1 MLLFM
6 QKVSPKAGVIM
17 QQPLL
22 EEVIM
27 VVVVDRIKQNLILL
41 FPIPRFMLHKN
52 VLTRPISEQQAI
64 IMVL

>member
-6 QKVSPKAGVIM
+6 QKVSPKAGVSM

-27 VVVVDRIKQNLILL
+27 VVVNTRIKQNLILL
-41 FPIPRFMLHKN
+41 FPIPRFMPHKD
-52 VLTRPISEQQAI
+52 VLMRPISEQQVI
-64 IMVL
+64 IMIV

>member
-22 EEVIM
+22 EEVM
-27 VVVVDRIKQNLILL
+27 MDKLGVDKQNLILL
-41 FPIPRFMLHKN
+41 FPIPRFMPHKD
-52 VLTRPISEQQAI
+52 VLMRPISEQQAI

>member
-27 VVVVDRIKQNLILL
+27 VVEVLIILVEVVVPLI
-41 FPIPRFMLHKN
+41 
-52 VLTRPISEQQAI
+52 
-64 IMVL
+64 